1 MITSRWRRGLGAFAA
16 PVRNDVA
23 VSAEGRLAAHLAG
36 AYDISVSRI
45 GALDSGVFR
54 VDRSDG
60 PSWIARVF
68 PPVRALEGAEG
79 DAAIL
84 RALERAGFP
93 AERCAHSNA
102 TSIFEEQGVLVSEFV
117 EPASPLRPGR
127 AAAILGALLG
137 RLHASPG
144 SGVREGGAWHHLS
157 FVGGPR
163 EEIAAARE
171 RLEDAQSRVGLRE
184 LDAYHRV
191 CDAVEALDDCHDL
204 AHAFV
209 HPDFVSVN
217 AIPTTDERLVIVDW
231 TGAGRGPRLWSLG
244 FLLWACGNRSP
255 RLVDAVVSRYRT
267 HVTLE
272 PDELA
277 RLAAA
282 IRGRAVTLECWA
294 FCAGRRALAET
305 AERVETARKVADAIA
320 VHAHRAFEK
329 GDGT

>member
-1 MITSRWRRGLGAFAA
+1 M
-16 PVRNDVA
+16 
-23 VSAEGRLAAHLAG
+23 SAEARLAAHLTG
-36 AYDISVSRI
+36 TYDISVSAI

-54 VDRSDG
+54 VDRTDG
-60 PSWIARVF
+60 PSWVARVF
-68 PPVRALEGAEG
+68 PPARALEGVEG

-93 AERCAHSNA
+93 AERCAHPNA
-102 TSIFEEQGVLVSEFV
+102 TSIFEEQAVLVSEFV
-117 EPASPLRPGR
+117 EPAPALRPGR
-127 AAAILGALLG
+127 TAAILGALLG
-137 RLHASPG
+137 RLHANPG
-144 SGVREGGAWHHLS
+144 SGLREGGAWHHLS

-163 EEIAAARE
+163 EEIAATRE
-171 RLEDAQSRVGLRE
+171 RLEDAQTRVGLRE
-184 LDAYHRV
+184 LDAYYRV

-204 AHAFV
+204 THTFV

-217 AIPTTDERLVIVDW
+217 AIPTADERLVIVDW

-255 RLVDAVVSRYRT
+255 RLVDAVLSRYRT

-282 IRGRAVTLECWA
+282 IRARAVTLECWS

-305 AERVETARKVADAIA
+305 AQRISTTGEVADAIA
-320 VHAHRAFEK
+320 VHAHRVFESA
-329 GDGT
+329 DGT